1 MQRNTVKEKLKA
13 GQCVYGTSLRACFDP
28 EIAPVLGAAGLD
40 FFFVDTEHSPATYPE
55 IQALCRSARA
65 VGVVPLVRVT
75 DNQPHLISRAL
86 DVGAMG
92 VIVPRVNSPQAAR
105 AAVGVAKFP
114 PLGRRGFGLG
124 SVITD
129 YHDRPAAEEIESC
142 NRETMVVVQ
151 IESKEALDYV
161 EEIASLEGLDVLFIG
176 PYDLSLSLGIIEQ
189 FDNPIFWEAVDRVVA
204 ACDKAGLTAGVQSGD
219 MAFLRETQRRRV
231 RFLMY
236 SSDARVL
243 LSAYKQSIRAL
254 KETEVPQRQRASGR
268 AS

>member
-1 MQRNTVKEKLKA
+1 
-13 GQCVYGTSLRACFDP
+13 LRACFDP
-28 EIAPVLGAAGLD
+28 EIASVLGAAGLD
-40 FFFVDTEHSPATYPE
+40 FFFVDTEHSPATYPD
-55 IQALCRSARA
+55 IQALVRSARA
-65 VGVVPLVRVT
+65 AGVVPLVRVT
-75 DNQPHLISRAL
+75 DNLPHLISRAL

-92 VIVPRVNSPQAAR
+92 IIVPRVHSPEAAR
-105 AAVGVAKFP
+105 AAVEVAKFP

-151 IESKEALDYV
+151 IESKEAVDSV
-161 EEIASLEGLDVLFIG
+161 EEIASLKGLDALFIG

-189 FDNPIFWEAVDRVVA
+189 FDKPIFWDAVDRVVA
-204 ACDKAGLTAGVQSGD
+204 ACEKSGLAAGVQSGD
-219 MAFLRETQRRRV
+219 MAFLRETQRRGV

-243 LSAYKQSIRAL
+243 FSAYKQGIRAL
-254 KETEVPQRQRASGR
+254 RETEASERHKASGR